1 MHPYLRNAHC
11 SSRRKR
17 PKERGVQVATQA
29 EPSCLRRFSERLPAQ
44 SKCDHA
50 FLSCSASS
58 LRQTRLSLTVNA
70 LSACQQCAIDALVLW
85 PLKMIY
91 VLISRFI
98 YVYLSIY
105 LVACL
110 SVCLVISIFLFI
122 YVDLCTYLPICLFVN
137 LSVILSVYVF
147 IYLSVYLS
155 LYIYRYLSIYPEYIH
170 LSVCLFICMF
180 C

>member
-98 YVYLSIY
+98 
-105 LVACL
+105 C
-110 SVCLVISIFLFI
+110 LFI
-122 YVDLCTYLPICLFVN
+122 YLFGCLFICLSSYIHLFVYLCRSVYLPTYLFICQSISHFICICVYLPICL
-137 LSVILSVYVF
+137 LI
-147 IYLSVYLS
+147 S
-155 LYIYRYLSIYPEYIH
+155 LYI
-170 LSVCLFICMF
+170 
-180 C
+180 